1 MLVSLKIEPRASD
14 TIHKSGNRFES
25 EIWYTELKSFQIPR
39 RWRWVLQFLHV
50 IRSGNSSAR

>member
-1 MLVSLKIEPRASD
+1 MSLKIEPRASD
-14 TIHKSGNRFES
+14 TIHKSGNRFEG
-25 EIWYTELKSFQIPR
+25 EIWYTELKSFQISR